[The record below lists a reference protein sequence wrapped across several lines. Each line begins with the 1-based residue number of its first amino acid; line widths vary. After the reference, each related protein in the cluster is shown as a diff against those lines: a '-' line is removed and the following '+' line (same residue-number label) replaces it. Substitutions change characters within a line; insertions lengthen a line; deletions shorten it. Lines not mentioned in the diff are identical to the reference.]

1 MFSFDS
7 DSSVISSFPK
17 GPKST
22 ALKRELNSMQEMST
36 VSFFADYDKSYG
48 NYICDVDGN
57 TLLDCFMQIASIPLG
72 YNHPAILAAL
82 RDEDNIRAMA
92 NRPALGWF
100 PTEDWVVKIRETM
113 MSVAPPGTSQ
123 VFPMMCGTCSNE
135 NGSTI
140 IKYTPTRVLSLGFSG
155 IKMIFMR
162 YMHRQRGGRVAF
174 NEEELSSVLK
184 NQAPGSPRLSI
195 LSFKGCFHGRTIG
208 LLSCS
213 HSRPIQG
220 VDIPTLPWPKADFPR
235 YQYPLAEH
243 ARENRMEDDRC
254 LALVEELIEKA
265 VSEPAENIQGC
276 FFSLTFVPN
285 QASDGNK
292 FATFVIYNRNCH

>member
-1 MFSFDS
+1 
-7 DSSVISSFPK
+7 
-17 GPKST
+17 
-22 ALKRELNSMQEMST
+22 
-36 VSFFADYDKSYG
+36 
-48 NYICDVDGN
+48 
-57 TLLDCFMQIASIPLG
+57 
-72 YNHPAILAAL
+72 
-82 RDEDNIRAMA
+82 
-92 NRPALGWF
+92 
-100 PTEDWVVKIRETM
+100 
-113 MSVAPPGTSQ
+113 
-123 VFPMMCGTCSNE
+123 
-135 NGSTI
+135 
-140 IKYTPTRVLSLGFSG
+140 
-155 IKMIFMR
+155 MIFMR

-265 VSEPAENIQGC
+265 VSAPAENI
-276 FFSLTFVPN
+276 
-285 QASDGNK
+285 
-292 FATFVIYNRNCH
+292 